1 MKADVTV
8 DATFQTCPGPLIA
21 LAEAVSRAAPGQVV
35 KLLATD
41 PAAPSDV
48 REWSTGTGHKLLEIT
63 RDGDVYEIY
72 IEVSG

>member
-8 DATFQTCPGPLIA
+8 DATFQSCPGPLIA
-21 LAEAVSRAAPGQVV
+21 LADAVSRAGPGQVIR
-35 KLLATD
+35 LLATD

-48 REWSTGTGHKLLEIT
+48 REWSAGTGHKLLEVN
-63 RDGDVYEIY
+63 RDGDVYELF